1 MDQELVRILT
11 STFQLCKQ
19 FGIKAVTMDQVAQA
33 CGMSKKTIYKW
44 VSNKEDLLEK
54 VFMGI
59 ADRMQEEVTAVMSDS
74 SGNAI
79 DKLFALEAFAEVRMR
94 GEEDQLL
101 FQLGYYYPE
110 LAERLKKKREGIV
123 LEITKDNLRQG
134 IEQGLYR
141 DDLHVD
147 HIALLYYGHILAVH
161 ENVISEEGVDT
172 DALRQTSLRYH
183 IRGIASTKGFE
194 YLNQLIQSK

>member
-1 MDQELVRILT
+1 MDQEFARILT

-19 FGIKAVTMDQVAQA
+19 FGIKAVTMDQVALS
-33 CGMSKKTIYKW
+33 CGMSKKTVYKW

-54 VFMGI
+54 VFMGVV
-59 ADRMQEEVTAVMSDS
+59 DRMEVEVAAVMSTT

-110 LAERLKKKREGIV
+110 LAARLKKRREGIV
-123 LEITKDNLRQG
+123 LGITRENLRQG

-141 DDLHVD
+141 EELHVD

-161 ENVISEEGVDT
+161 ENVISEEGLDT

-183 IRGIASTKGFE
+183 IRGIASAKGLE